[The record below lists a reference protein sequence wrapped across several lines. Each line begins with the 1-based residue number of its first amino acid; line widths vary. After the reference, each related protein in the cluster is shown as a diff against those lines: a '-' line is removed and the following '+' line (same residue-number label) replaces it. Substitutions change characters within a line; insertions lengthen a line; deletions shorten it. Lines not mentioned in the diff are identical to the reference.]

1 MDVRAIS
8 LASDEYLK
16 ELGIVAQGDILSLK
30 AFTTGQLGKKLDASN
45 CDEESQQKSREQ
57 RKKMLI
63 EKLLLGKK
71 KGLDRKSVKDSKE
84 KKAKVT
90 CVEAVLP
97 KVKTRKVKLAW
108 QHYNVEVKRYV
119 MVRESTGGGQREMP
133 ISTTANQSEILTI
146 LSDLFFPDGESS
158 RGQSSEMDFYLG
170 NFKCEVIFDDD
181 FSLGKYINAN
191 KLTKPRL
198 YLLSKHKSSP
208 TDCNTCGAK
217 DDWKPHQSV
226 LTPEQEGQSVHAQNW
241 SVQDLDGDDVTLC
254 QPVFASTPEQN
265 FVQHISVPDNSDDS
279 DHEIVFKG
287 YGLYDHS
294 LLLEDTI
301 VVPEEVDSI
310 QNTR

>member
-16 ELGIVAQGDILSLK
+16 ELGVVAQRDILSLK

-108 QHYNVEVKRYV
+108 QHYNVEMKRYV
-119 MVRESTGGGQREMP
+119 MVQRAQEEGKGRCLSQQLL
-133 ISTTANQSEILTI
+133 IRAKFLQS
-146 LSDLFFPDGESS
+146 
-158 RGQSSEMDFYLG
+158 
-170 NFKCEVIFDDD
+170 
-181 FSLGKYINAN
+181 
-191 KLTKPRL
+191 
-198 YLLSKHKSSP
+198 
-208 TDCNTCGAK
+208 
-217 DDWKPHQSV
+217 
-226 LTPEQEGQSVHAQNW
+226 
-241 SVQDLDGDDVTLC
+241 
-254 QPVFASTPEQN
+254 
-265 FVQHISVPDNSDDS
+265 
-279 DHEIVFKG
+279 
-287 YGLYDHS
+287 
-294 LLLEDTI
+294 
-301 VVPEEVDSI
+301 
-310 QNTR
+310 